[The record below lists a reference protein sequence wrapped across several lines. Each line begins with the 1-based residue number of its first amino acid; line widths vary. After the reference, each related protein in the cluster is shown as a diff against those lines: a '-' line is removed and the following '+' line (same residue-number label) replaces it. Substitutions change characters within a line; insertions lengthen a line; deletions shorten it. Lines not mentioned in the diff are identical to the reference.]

1 MFFYHFADHS
11 KLIIKFT
18 YYSIFFVRIIYYI
31 LYTNNIKKGVIH
43 LATIAEIIGERIKFY
58 RKEKGISQE
67 KLSELA
73 ELHPTYI
80 GQLERGEKNPSV
92 ESIAK
97 ICKGLGIPITQFL
110 EKIDEY
116 QTYEYIDANQDT
128 SQEENYPL
136 KSYEL
141 VHAETRDNQKL
152 LYNMLVLA
160 TKYK

>member
-1 MFFYHFADHS
+1 M
-11 KLIIKFT
+11 
-18 YYSIFFVRIIYYI
+18 
-31 LYTNNIKKGVIH
+31 
-43 LATIAEIIGERIKFY
+43 ATIAEIIGERIKFY

-116 QTYEYIDANQDT
+116 QTSEYIDTRQDT
-128 SQEENYPL
+128 NPEENYPL

-141 VHAETRDNQKL
+141 VHAESRDNQKL
-152 LYNMLVLA
+152 LYNMLLLA